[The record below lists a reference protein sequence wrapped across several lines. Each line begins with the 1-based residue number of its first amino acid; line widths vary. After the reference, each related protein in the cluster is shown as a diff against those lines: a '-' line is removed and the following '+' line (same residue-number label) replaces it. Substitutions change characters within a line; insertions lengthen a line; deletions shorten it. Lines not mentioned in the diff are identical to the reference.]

1 MNGTSS
7 MSTNSVWPYYT
18 KGNLQTNA
26 KKNVNEMGK
35 DQFLHILMTQ
45 LKNQDPSKPLE
56 DRDFIAQMAQFS
68 SLEQMMNVGTEIKM
82 LRQSLGLSS
91 SLIGKQVSWNGID
104 EQSKQP
110 TSKSGIVDAILI
122 REGEQIAKIG
132 NNEIPLGQ
140 IVKIETA
147 TTNVE
152 SGNP

>member
-1 MNGTSS
+1 

-104 EQSKQP
+104 EQSKQH